1 MFEDYFRQYGI
12 VGLLLVVA
20 ILIPTGMLAAGWLAG
35 LLKIRPKRPNPVKQ
49 EMYECGMEPIGG
61 KWMQFNFRYYVFAL
75 LFLIFDVLAVL
86 LYPWAVQFR
95 SLGLSS
101 LLVVIMFLA
110 LLTVGWVYA
119 WRKQAFE
126 WR

>member
-35 LLKIRPKRPNPVKQ
+35 LLKTRPKRPNPVKQ

-61 KWMQFNFRYYVFAL
+61 KWMQFNFRYYMFAL
-75 LFLIFDVLAVL
+75 LFVIFDVETVF
-86 LYPWAVQFR
+86 LYPWAVHFKQ
-95 SLGLSS
+95 LGLLEHS
-101 LLVVIMFLA
+101 
-110 LLTVGWVYA
+110 
-119 WRKQAFE
+119 
-126 WR
+126 